1 MQSYLVSSSASKP
14 YGAHMWRTL
23 LVLLSSHPLFRLLDQ
38 NIPSELQLAQMS
50 LRLSDYDHWIEFVF
64 FTPTMKCEYTM

>member
-14 YGAHMWRTL
+14 YGAHMWLTL

-38 NIPSELQLAQMS
+38 NIPNELQLTQMS

-64 FTPTMKCEYTM
+64 FTPMMKCEYTM